1 MINFRNTNVKNM
13 FSFLK
18 IFQKSYEFNI
28 IIIYRNLFEHL
39 FENCRATR
47 KINDDSNE
55 CNTNN
60 TNFSRNISFLQHD
73 FPIVIASRIIK
84 YLVKFHFKIVTP
96 AGVKSLQNQISRFSR
111 LRTCDNVFSSPMKV
125 SMRRK
130 TKVIS
135 FVPRNK
141 TTT

>member
-1 MINFRNTNVKNM
+1 MINFRNTNEKNM

-28 IIIYRNLFEHL
+28 IIIYQIKHL

-47 KINDDSNE
+47 KINDDSNK

-111 LRTCDNVFSSPMKV
+111 LRTCDVFSSPMKV